1 MNSLCTLLTEAIS
14 NKFNIDATVF
24 ISKKKKHSL
33 LFLKKKI
40 LYEYSNHRHIKTFIR
55 KYFEE
60 RIMFCEPYVLN
71 FPRLNQSIKW
81 CHDYILAT
89 RKKYK
94 SQKHGQST

>member
-14 NKFNIDATVF
+14 NKFNTDATVF
-24 ISKKKKHSL
+24 ISKEKKHSL
-33 LFLKKKI
+33 LFLKKK
-40 LYEYSNHRHIKTFIR
+40 LYESSNHRHIKTFIR

-60 RIMFCEPYVLN
+60 KITFCEPYVLN

-81 CHDYILAT
+81 CQDYILAT

-94 SQKHGQST
+94 SQKHGKST